1 MPFLRAAY
9 DTRSPLV
16 QISHGTG
23 LVKMYRCYSIIE
35 AAYLERLEGVLQTH
49 PDKKI
54 LHVSLT
60 PRVTGVDIFGQVA
73 KWYAK
78 NESRQDREKLNV
90 RRSGSH
96 TAANID
102 GFFTGIRHQKWTAN
116 TIKRAACLQPCLVS
130 YRIWLR
136 LLGSNQRPID

>member
-1 MPFLRAAY
+1 MRRY
-9 DTRSPLV
+9 
-16 QISHGTG
+16 
-23 LVKMYRCYSIIE
+23 YSTTE
-35 AAYLERLEGVLQTH
+35 AAYPERLEGVLQTQ
-49 PDKKI
+49 PDRKI

-78 NESRQDREKLNV
+78 NESRQDREKLKV
-90 RRSGSH
+90 RRSDRTQRPIS
-96 TAANID
+96 TD
-102 GFFTGIRHQKWTAN
+102 FYRHLKWTAN

-136 LLGSNQRPID
+136 LLGSNQRPTD